1 MECEHKKIVI
11 LDDIEVD
18 EELKDVVK
26 LLEKK
31 DIHVI
36 HSCQE
41 SHGKSYLD
49 FDLSDYKE
57 FIYKIESN
65 PKFWR
70 FIKKCSMDLSFSHK
84 KRKEKDE
91 KDDETEWTVSLWFK
105 PTDIKYIVESLKA
118 IK

>member
-1 MECEHKKIVI
+1 MECEHKKIII
-11 LDDIEVD
+11 LDGIEVD

-26 LLEKK
+26 ILEKN

-49 FDLSDYKE
+49 FDLSDFKDL
-57 FIYKIESN
+57 IYKIESN
-65 PKFWR
+65 SKFWR
-70 FIKKCSMDLSFSHK
+70 FIKKCSMDLSFAHH
-84 KRKEKDE
+84 RKEGE
-91 KDDETEWTVSLWFK
+91 KEESDIDWTVSLWFK
-105 PTDIKYIVESLKA
+105 PSDIKYIVENLKL